1 MIYLIISTI
10 IDILLSTNITNT
22 YKDINY
28 FFPLILITSIP
39 ISYILTK
46 NKTIFLI
53 LIILIGIIYD
63 LLYSDIILINVYF
76 LVLQTLLINQYYKK
90 NKPNIINIITL
101 STLGLITYDL
111 YISLILIL
119 TKYQTITIKD
129 IIYKE
134 THSIIINII
143 YLTISLIVLKS
154 RILRNKKSLN
164 KWTKYIKYSRW

>member
-39 ISYILTK
+39 ISYTLTK

-119 TKYQTITIKD
+119 TQYQTITIKD

-164 KWTKYIKYSRW
+164 K

>member
-39 ISYILTK
+39 ISYTLTK

-164 KWTKYIKYSRW
+164 K